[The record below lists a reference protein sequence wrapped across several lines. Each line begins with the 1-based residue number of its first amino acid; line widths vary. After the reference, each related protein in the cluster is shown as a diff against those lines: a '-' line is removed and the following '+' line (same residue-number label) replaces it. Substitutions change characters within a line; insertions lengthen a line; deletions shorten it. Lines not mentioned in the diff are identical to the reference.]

1 MLYAN
6 ESCDEHAFFLSAM
19 IEMTR
24 HATQV
29 FFFGNDVIS
38 LQLRPLDFRV
48 FIHVYS
54 LRPQTYFRSYI

>member
-24 HATQV
+24 HANHV
-29 FFFGNDVIS
+29 FFLALGFSCIYTRVQSATADVFPVVY
-38 LQLRPLDFRV
+38 LTRV
-48 FIHVYS
+48 PGK
-54 LRPQTYFRSYI
+54 RD